1 MKVNQMAKIPAP
13 RLSPFDILE
22 VARRPGIRIGYTP
35 FGEAPGSVKYYIGRS
50 VPWKGFKKDAA
61 EAQDSYIKRFKDTF
75 KDMGKAANV
84 ADGLSK
90 AIDISKRAAGTYGV
104 ATVEL
109 APGTNLSRV
118 VTLPLKVIKQMDA
131 TKRVK
136 PIARA
141 ILAPGKNAKEVRKE
155 TGVKGEYKSLLVFGA
170 GGASPAA
177 PM

>member
-1 MKVNQMAKIPAP
+1 MAKVPAP

-50 VPWKGFKKDAA
+50 VPWKGFKFTAA
-61 EAQDSYIKRFKDTF
+61 DRKNDVNAWIKNRFIPFLESIYVTTNIANGLAKAIEIS
-75 KDMGKAANV
+75 KAAN
-84 ADGLSK
+84 K
-90 AIDISKRAAGTYGV
+90 TYGV
-104 ATVEL
+104 AAVEL
-109 APGTNLSRV
+109 APGTNFSRV
-118 VTLPLKVIKQMDA
+118 VTLPLKVVKQMNA

-136 PIARA
+136 PVVRA
-141 ILAPGKNAKEVRKE
+141 SVAPEKPAKEVRKE
-155 TGVKGEYKSLLVFGA
+155 TGVKGEYKSLTIFGA